1 MPRTVLLLSL
11 VVVGACSAT
20 GQHDQDGGGG
30 SGGVGVAGN
39 GGPGGGAGGA
49 VGGRGGAGGCAAN
62 QVWCP
67 GCEPGTGACYVGGCP
82 GAACPPPDAGANGGR
97 GGAGGD
103 GGGVGP
109 GGRGGGAGGGH
120 DCGAHVCTS
129 SEICVR
135 PSCGG
140 APPQCTQLPD
150 GGQCSSGWTYRPMC
164 NNGPTPGPGCEAPP
178 CMPPAPYCITRPASC
193 GATPTC
199 ACFPTN
205 VCQGGSAC
213 GIISGGEVLC
223 ASA

>member
-1 MPRTVLLLSL
+1 MRRSVLLLFL

-30 SGGVGVAGN
+30 SGGVAVAGD
-39 GGPGGGAGGA
+39 GGPGGQAGGT
-49 VGGRGGAGGCAAN
+49 VGGRGGAGG
-62 QVWCP
+62 
-67 GCEPGTGACYVGGCP
+67 
-82 GAACPPPDAGANGGR
+82 
-97 GGAGGD
+97 
-103 GGGVGP
+103 
-109 GGRGGGAGGGH
+109 AGGGH
-120 DCGAHVCTS
+120 GCGAHVCTS

-150 GGQCSSGWTYRPMC
+150 GGQCSSGWTYRPVC

-178 CMPPAPYCITRPASC
+178 CVPPAPFCITRPASC

-205 VCQGGSAC
+205 VCQSGGAC
-213 GIISGGEVLC
+213 GLISDGEVLC